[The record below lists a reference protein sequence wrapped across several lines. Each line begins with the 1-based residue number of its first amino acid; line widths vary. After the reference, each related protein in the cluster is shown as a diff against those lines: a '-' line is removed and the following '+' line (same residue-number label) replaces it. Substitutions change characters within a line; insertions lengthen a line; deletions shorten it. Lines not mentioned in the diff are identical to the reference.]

1 MMKNYLKFNLT
12 GEKLFPILFLVIVL
26 IVFPICFIAWEVA
39 QYNLIHNKDGLVLIP
54 IVLSFLILPF
64 LLCYYVEKMKIE
76 SFEFDGKSVEFT
88 GTFKEFA
95 KLFFIGLLLSIIT
108 VGVYL
113 PWFMK
118 NMQKFFIN
126 NSSYEGYRPEFL
138 GKGFKLFLIF
148 TLLALVPSVFGS
160 IMDNAIKVFHQPL
173 LIFVVGGVVMVVKM
187 IIMSPFY
194 YFQYRWYFD
203 ARFKGL
209 TILWNTDTWDSIL
222 EIIKQSLLMFFTFG
236 IYFPVGYL
244 KLYKYFAERTVAV
257 NENENYH
264 LGYDLEPMADFKFIW
279 GQALMTIITIG
290 IYFPW
295 AYCKVMNRVVAKTYI
310 IKN

>member
-1 MMKNYLKFNLT
+1 MKNYLKFNLT
-12 GEKLFPILFLVIVL
+12 GEKLFPVLFLIMVL
-26 IVFPICFIAWEVA
+26 IFVPVCFIAWEVT
-39 QYNLIHNKDGLVLIP
+39 QYNLINNKEALMLIP
-54 IVLSFLILPF
+54 IVLLFLILPF

-76 SFEFDGKSVEFT
+76 SFEFNGISVEFT

-95 KLFFIGLLLSIIT
+95 KVFFIGLLLSIVT

-118 NMQKFFIN
+118 NMQKFFVN
-126 NSSYEGYRPEFL
+126 NASYEGYRPEFL
-138 GKGFKLFLIF
+138 GKGFKLFLII
-148 TLLALVPSVFGS
+148 TLLAFLPGITVSLMQKS
-160 IMDNAIKVFHQPL
+160 ILMFHNPL
-173 LIFVVGGVVMVVKM
+173 LILLIGGLVTLIRI
-187 IIMSPFY
+187 IIMMPFY

-209 TILWNTDTWDSIL
+209 TILWNTDTWDAIL
-222 EIIKQSLLMFFTFG
+222 EMMKQSLLMFFTFG
-236 IYFPVGYL
+236 IYLPVGYM

-257 NENENYH
+257 NENENYR

-295 AYCKVMNRVVAKTYI
+295 AYCKVMSRVVGKTYI

>member
-1 MMKNYLKFNLT
+1 MKNYLKFNLT
-12 GEKLFPILFLVIVL
+12 GEKLFPVMFLIIML
-26 IVFPICFIAWEVA
+26 IAMPLIYIIYELSQFDSTSFKEVW
-39 QYNLIHNKDGLVLIP
+39 VLIP
-54 IVLSFLILPF
+54 ILGGFMIFPILLS
-64 LLCYYVEKMKIE
+64 YYVEKMKIE
-76 SFEFDGKSVEFT
+76 GFEYEGKSVEFN

-95 KLFFIGLLLSIIT
+95 KQFFIGLFLSIVT
-108 VGVYL
+108 VGVYI
-113 PWFMK
+113 PWFMTR
-118 NMQKFFIN
+118 MQKFFVD

-138 GKGFKLFLIF
+138 GKGLKLFLIITF
-148 TLLALVPSVFGS
+148 LALMPSVFGS

-222 EIIKQSLLMFFTFG
+222 EIIKQSLLMLLTFG
-236 IYFPVGYL
+236 IYLPVGYL

-295 AYCKVMNRVVAKTYI
+295 AYCKVMNRVVGKTYVI
-310 IKN
+310 NN